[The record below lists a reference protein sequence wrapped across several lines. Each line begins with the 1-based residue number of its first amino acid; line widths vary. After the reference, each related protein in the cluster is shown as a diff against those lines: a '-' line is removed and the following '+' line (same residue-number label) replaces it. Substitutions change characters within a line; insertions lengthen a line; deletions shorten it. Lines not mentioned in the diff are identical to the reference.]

1 MTAPLQLSA
10 GGSLYERIGP
20 EALSA
25 LVTRFYTLVAQ
36 DPDLAPIFPT
46 DLTLT
51 AEKQLAF
58 LTGFLGGPPL
68 YHRTYGPPRL
78 RARHLPHAIT
88 PTRGRA
94 WLACMAEPCRTRRR
108 SGKRRHANCTWPWR
122 GSRRT
127 WSIPRRQT
135 RPRTPELDN
144 SFQLTSRMEVGPCA
158 FFLDCGA

>member
-51 AEKQLAF
+51 AKKQLAF

-94 WLACMAEPCRTRRR
+94 WLACMDRALRDTPQIGEAEARELHSALARVAA
-108 SGKRRHANCTWPWR
+108 HMVN
-122 GSRRT
+122 
-127 WSIPRRQT
+127 
-135 RPRTPELDN
+135 TPEDGGPRN
-144 SFQLTSRMEVGPCA
+144 TGVGQLLSI
-158 FFLDCGA
+158 D